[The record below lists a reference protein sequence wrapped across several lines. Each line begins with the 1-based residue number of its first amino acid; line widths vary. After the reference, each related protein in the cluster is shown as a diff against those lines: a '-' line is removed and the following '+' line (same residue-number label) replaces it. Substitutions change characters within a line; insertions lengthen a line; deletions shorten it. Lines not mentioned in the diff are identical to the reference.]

1 MRIRKLLTMGIM
13 FATGLVV
20 GLPAQAASAHE
31 AEGAFQQTNLV
42 SNLPGLAPVTDP
54 NLQNPWGMSSS
65 PSSPIW
71 VSDNNGDLTAGTG
84 NASTLY
90 TGAGQPVKVG
100 GSQLVV
106 KIPLPDGTDGGAPT
120 GQVFNGIPGDFE
132 GAPFIFATEDGTIA
146 AWEPGIDLHHAQ
158 IEVDRSTIP
167 TAANGAV
174 YKGLAIGTN
183 AGGQHLYAANFR
195 AGTIDVFDAS
205 FGLVT
210 LDGSFT
216 DRRIP
221 TGFAPFNI
229 QNLGGLLYVTY
240 AKQKPDKHDD
250 LAGPGNGFVD
260 VYDLNGHLLHRLVRR
275 GELNSPWGLAI
286 APADFGPFGG
296 DLLVGNFG
304 DGRIN
309 VYTRH
314 GSFRGALRNDAGA
327 PIQISG
333 LWGLRVGNGGSG
345 GDVHTVFFTAG
356 INEEK
361 DGLFGTIT
369 SVGHDDD

>member
-65 PSSPIW
+65 SNSPIW

-84 NASTLY
+84 NAATLY
-90 TGAGQPVKVG
+90 NGAGQPFPPG
-100 GSQLVV
+100 APLVV
-106 KIPLPDGTDGGAPT
+106 KIPLPDGSDGGAPT
-120 GQVFNGIPGDFE
+120 GQVFNGSKADFE
-132 GAPFIFATEDGTIA
+132 AAPFIFATEDGTIA
-146 AWEPGIDLHHAQ
+146 AWEPGIDLHRAQ

-183 AGGQHLYAANFR
+183 ASGQHLYAANFR

-205 FGLVT
+205 FRLVT

-221 TGFAPFNI
+221 TGFAPFDI
-229 QNLGGLLYVTY
+229 QNLEGLLYVTY

-314 GSFRGALRNDAGA
+314 GSFRGELRNDVGA

-333 LWGLRVGNGGSG
+333 LWGLRVGNGGNG

-356 INEEK
+356 INDEK